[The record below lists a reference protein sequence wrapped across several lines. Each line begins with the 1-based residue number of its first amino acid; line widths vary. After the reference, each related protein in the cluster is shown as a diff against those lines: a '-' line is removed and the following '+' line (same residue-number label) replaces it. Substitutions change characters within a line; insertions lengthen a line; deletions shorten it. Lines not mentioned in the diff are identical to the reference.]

1 MADDPHIALL
11 PHNADDP
18 HIAELEDMNCEDPHI
33 AELPH
38 MAEVPQTADGSNC
51 IETLPVFGS

>member
-1 MADDPHIALL
+1 MALL
-11 PHNADDP
+11 PHSADDP

-38 MAEVPQTADGSNC
+38 IVEVFHTADGSNC
-51 IETLPVFGS
+51 IETFPVLGS